1 MTAQI
6 GLEQSSQTQEQHL
19 ILPGSYNWQQFK
31 TIQAIIEEQAGV
43 RISYLDGVIEI
54 MTIGE
59 GHEIVKSLIAL
70 LLGLYF
76 FQKQIEFIPVGSA
89 TRESE
94 EKGVSFEPDESYYIG
109 EKKDN
114 PDLAI
119 EVNITSG
126 SPKKLEKYQRFKISE
141 VWLWSNNQI
150 AVYCLRDVEDEDK
163 IRYEQVCSSQLLPDL
178 DLSLLV
184 RCVLMS
190 SKLEA
195 MNEFMKAIKSDII

>member
-6 GLEQSSQTQEQHL
+6 GLEQSRKAEEVYC
-19 ILPGSYNWQQFK
+19 ILPGYYNWKQFK
-31 TIQAIIEEQAGV
+31 TIQAIIEEQPGV

-59 GHEIVKSLIAL
+59 GHETVKSLIAL

-76 FQKQIEFIPVGSA
+76 LQKQIEFIPVGSA

-109 EKKDN
+109 EKKEN

-126 SPKKLEKYQRFKISE
+126 SPRKLEKYKRFKISE

-150 AVYCLRDVEDEDK
+150 AVYCLRNVEDESNL
-163 IRYEQVCSSQLLPDL
+163 RYEQVSGSELLPDL

-195 MNEFMKAIKSDII
+195 MNEFMKAIPENE

>member
-6 GLEQSSQTQEQHL
+6 GLEQSRKTEESYC
-19 ILPGSYNWQQFK
+19 ILPGYYNWQQFK
-31 TIQAIIEEQAGV
+31 TIQAIIEEQPGV

-59 GHEIVKSLIAL
+59 RHEIVKSLIAL

-76 FQKQIEFIPVGSA
+76 LHKQIEFIPVGSA

-94 EKGVSFEPDESYYIG
+94 AKGVSFEPDESYYIG
-109 EKKDN
+109 EKKEN

-126 SPKKLEKYQRFKISE
+126 SPRKLEKYKRFKISE

-150 AVYCLRDVEDEDK
+150 TVYCLRNVEDETK
-163 IRYEQVCSSQLLPDL
+163 VRYEQVYSSELLPDL

-195 MNEFMKAIKSDII
+195 MNEFMKTIQDND